1 MQQIYLDN
9 NATTPLDPKVKE
21 AMLPYMEDFFGNP
34 SSLHIKGVEAMRGIE
49 EARRK
54 IAGIL
59 RVKSSEVIFTS
70 GATESDNWAVK
81 GAAFAHQKRGN
92 QIITQKTEPKAVL
105 RACQYLESKGFE
117 VAYLDVDG
125 EGRIN
130 KDELVDSITDKT
142 ILVSIMHVNN
152 EIGTVYLINDLAR
165 ACKNKKKDIIFFS
178 DGVQALGKLEINLE
192 SIDLYALSSHKVHG
206 PKGVGALIIKEG
218 VNIEKLIHGGNQEN
232 RMRSGTENVAGIVG
246 FGKAVEL
253 MYEDFEVKKKHF
265 EKLRSRFLDYLGEID
280 GVKINSPQNGVLTT
294 LNISFKGVPAEV
306 LLHALELE
314 GVYVS
319 SGSAC
324 SSANRGASHVLEE
337 IKVPDE
343 YITGSLR
350 FGLSRFTSE
359 KDIDFTCKVLKDKLK
374 ELRV

>member
-1 MQQIYLDN
+1 
-9 NATTPLDPKVKE
+9 
-21 AMLPYMEDFFGNP
+21 
-34 SSLHIKGVEAMRGIE
+34 
-49 EARRK
+49 
-54 IAGIL
+54 
-59 RVKSSEVIFTS
+59 
-70 GATESDNWAVK
+70 
-81 GAAFAHQKRGN
+81 
-92 QIITQKTEPKAVL
+92 
-105 RACQYLESKGFE
+105 
-117 VAYLDVDG
+117 
-125 EGRIN
+125 
-130 KDELVDSITDKT
+130 
-142 ILVSIMHVNN
+142 MHVNN
-152 EIGTVYLINDLAR
+152 EIGTVYPINDLAR

-192 SIDLYALSSHKVHG
+192 GIDLYALSSHKVHG

-265 EKLRSRFLDYLGEID
+265 EKLRSKFLEYLGDME
-280 GVKINSPQNGVLTT
+280 GVRINSPQNGILMT
-294 LNISFKGVPAEV
+294 LNVSFERVPAEI

-314 GVYVS
+314 GIYVS

-359 KDIDFTCKVLKDKLK
+359 KDIDFTCKVLKNKLK

>member
-1 MQQIYLDN
+1 
-9 NATTPLDPKVKE
+9 
-21 AMLPYMEDFFGNP
+21 
-34 SSLHIKGVEAMRGIE
+34 H
-49 EARRK
+49 
-54 IAGIL
+54 
-59 RVKSSEVIFTS
+59 
-70 GATESDNWAVK
+70 
-81 GAAFAHQKRGN
+81 
-92 QIITQKTEPKAVL
+92 IITQKTEHKAVL
-105 RACQYLESKGFE
+105 RTCQYLESKGFE
-117 VAYLDVDG
+117 VTYLDVDG

-130 KDELVDSITDKT
+130 KDELVDSITDRT

-152 EIGTVYLINDLAR
+152 EIGTVYPINDLAR

-192 SIDLYALSSHKVHG
+192 GIDLYALSSHKVHG

-265 EKLRSRFLDYLGEID
+265 EKLRSKFLEYLGDME
-280 GVKINSPQNGVLTT
+280 GVRINSPQNGILMT
-294 LNISFKGVPAEV
+294 LNVSFERVPAEI

-314 GVYVS
+314 GIYVS

-359 KDIDFTCKVLKDKLK
+359 KDIDFTCKVLKNKLK